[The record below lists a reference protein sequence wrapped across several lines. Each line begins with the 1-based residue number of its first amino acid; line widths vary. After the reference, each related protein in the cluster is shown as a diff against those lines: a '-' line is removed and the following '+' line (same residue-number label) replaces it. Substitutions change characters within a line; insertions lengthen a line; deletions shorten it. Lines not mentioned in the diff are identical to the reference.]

1 MDSHGA
7 VLRRTPSGP
16 SAPLRPRPAKAR
28 SAIPEPSVCAPCSQ
42 IMHSCQYRLMGMSPD
57 EEQIVIRIP
66 ITLGDQLRKY
76 IQDRTEETGGLRI
89 SQASA
94 LRVLIASGLRTA
106 GYEITL
112 QAPASAKRAPAKK
125 AKKTAAKKAS
135 GKPLK
140 APPGAARGRKQPD
153 LRTRRSKAS

>member
-1 MDSHGA
+1 
-7 VLRRTPSGP
+7 
-16 SAPLRPRPAKAR
+16 
-28 SAIPEPSVCAPCSQ
+28 
-42 IMHSCQYRLMGMSPD
+42 MHSCQYRLMAISPD

-125 AKKTAAKKAS
+125 TRKTAAKKAPR
-135 GKPLK
+135 KPLK
-140 APPGAARGRKQPD
+140 AASGGSRGRKQSDPRARGRK
-153 LRTRRSKAS
+153 AS

>member
-1 MDSHGA
+1 
-7 VLRRTPSGP
+7 
-16 SAPLRPRPAKAR
+16 
-28 SAIPEPSVCAPCSQ
+28 
-42 IMHSCQYRLMGMSPD
+42 MHSCQYRLMAISPD

-112 QAPASAKRAPAKK
+112 QAPACLLYTSPSPR
-125 AKKTAAKKAS
+125 
-135 GKPLK
+135 
-140 APPGAARGRKQPD
+140 D
-153 LRTRRSKAS
+153 RTRSRMPSSA